1 MHPLYCAWQLM
12 ECPGDAFSPHP
23 PMGCISP
30 PLAHTRNSILARAGY
45 VPIAADELSGFS
57 LGGRIA
63 DGSGNETSFHTSS
76 SPCIFVDKI
85 IHVASL
91 RKVKHTLANTSSF
104 PPSHCTHRFTGA
116 SALPAL
122 HSPRFPQKKAA
133 SPHWCSFNHF
143 LLRVGVRLFVCLLNH
158 LLLCC
163 AEL

>member
-1 MHPLYCAWQLM
+1 MHPLYFAWQLM

-45 VPIAADELSGFS
+45 MPIAADELSGFS

-63 DGSGNETSFHTSS
+63 DGSGNETSFHTSP

-91 RKVKHTLANTSSF
+91 RKVKHTLANSSSF
-104 PPSHCTHRFTGA
+104 PPQSLHASIHWRFSSA
-116 SALPAL
+116 S
-122 HSPRFPQKKAA
+122 SPQPTFPTEEGCI
-133 SPHWCSFNHF
+133 STLV
-143 LLRVGVRLFVCLLNH
+143 LL
-158 LLLCC
+158 
-163 AEL
+163 